1 MIWKNQ
7 LLLFKCIDANL
18 NPPLAEK
25 SSLLLKSARFA
36 DAWKPENM
44 NYRQHSQNV
53 SFTSSFLFVFVIK
66 SLVFYQCL
74 VVLRTRLMKVK
85 YSQSCSFHSDICNCH
100 IVPLKKLKN
109 AFYSILVSLFFPKWK
124 RRKGRHHI
132 WNNEAAN

>member
-1 MIWKNQ
+1 MENQ

-18 NPPLAEK
+18 NPLLEEK
-25 SSLLLKSARFA
+25 SSLLLESARFP

-44 NYRQHSQNV
+44 NYHQHSQNV
-53 SFTSSFLFVFVIK
+53 SFTSSFLFVFVMI

-74 VVLRTRLMKVK
+74 VVSRTRLMKVK

-109 AFYSILVSLFFPKWK
+109 AFYSILVGLCFPKSK
-124 RRKGRHHI
+124 RRKGRRHI